1 MARLIGVVKTVVGEV
16 YAIAADGSRRL
27 LEKGDRVYAGEQL
40 LTGADG
46 AVAIRLVNGEELTV
60 GRDSILTLDNQLL
73 AGEDARARI
82 EPASHDESPGAV
94 QLTEVDQAQRAISS
108 GIDPTTGLPA
118 PAAGPGGNGR
128 GGAGSGGG
136 GLSFVLL
143 GETGARV
150 DPTIG
155 YPTGPISSSV
165 ERSREFLDALEEQP
179 DPRPSIRIEYF
190 TDASGEFLAERG
202 LVDETALPGGS
213 NEESNGEVA
222 FGRLVVNSPDGIQAI
237 QVLDV
242 NGNWV
247 DVTAGG
253 TVEGALGTLVVT
265 ADGLWIFTL
274 KQPSLDHSDPN
285 ASGAADQIERTFQ
298 VRVIDGDGDVAGPV
312 SLVINIADDAPQ
324 ALNDSVTTPEDTP
337 VTVNVLG
344 NDSPGADGG
353 ATLVSAV
360 VTGGSGT
367 VSFSADGSLTFT
379 PAPGFE
385 GLASIRYVMRDG
397 DGDTS
402 QAVLTVGVGVD
413 SIPDLAI
420 TYGPGN
426 GVVDEAALNPG
437 AGGDGLPGSNPSS
450 TAEQTS
456 GSLIVDTKGDS
467 VGSLT
472 ILSSVVISGIDV
484 TNGGTVAGQYG
495 VLTVT
500 KVSEG
505 EYSWTYTLGDNSLD
519 HAGANLTG
527 SADQLFDV
535 FTVQATDNEGDPAGP
550 QSLTIAINDDGPA
563 AVADLNS
570 LTEDTL
576 VASGNVLANDAV
588 GADAGPVVTTAG
600 TFSGSYGQLTLGADG
615 AYSYALDSGN
625 PLVQGLDDGES
636 LTETFA
642 YTMTDGDGDTSSA
655 TLTLTIVGSND
666 GPSVTVDPGNQGGND
681 VVFEAGLP
689 AGSNAAAD
697 SEFAGGTFTLSDAD
711 GLGDLQSVTIN
722 GVTVAIG
729 SLAGSS
735 FAGSNGTL
743 TVTGYDAAT
752 GVAIYTYQLTSPATD
767 GTGVEVDEFTLS
779 VSDGTA
785 SSAPAL
791 ITIEITDD
799 LPTAANDSN
808 SLSEDASSVGG
819 NVLDNDIGGADVEAV
834 VTTPGSYAGTY
845 GQLVLNANGTYTYT
859 LYTDTATQTI
869 IQGLSEGESLSES
882 FGYAIQDADN
892 DPSSATL
899 TVTIVGAEDG
909 VVITGLN
916 QQGGEAL
923 VDEDDLPSGTDQ
935 TDPLSDS
942 GTFGITAPD
951 GIATLSIGGTS
962 FTFAQLANSGTTN
975 LVIDSPAGVLVIN
988 GYSGTATAGTVSYTY
1003 TLQAPVSNAI
1013 GSDQASESFAVVVT
1027 DTDGTSASD
1036 FLDINIVDDLPLAA
1050 NDSNSLSED
1059 ASSVSGNVL
1068 TNDVAGADGGKVV
1081 TTAGTYAGTYGQ
1093 LVLNAN
1099 GSYTYTLYTTPA
1111 NQALVQGL
1119 SQGQSLSES
1128 FNYGMRD
1135 ADGDP
1140 ASTTLTITIQGA
1152 NDGVTITGLNVSG
1165 GEVLVDED
1173 DLPNGTDQSDP
1184 LSDSGT
1190 FAVSAPDGI
1199 ATVSIGGQTFTFA
1212 QLANS
1217 ATTNLVIDSPAGVLV
1232 INGYSGSVA
1241 GGTVSYTYTLQA
1253 PVSNAAGSD
1262 QATETFAVVVTD
1274 EDGSAST
1281 ASLDVTIA
1289 DDLPIASPDTNSV
1302 AEGGVVSGNVLTDGV
1317 DDVFGADG
1325 ATAGGGV
1332 VGVKTGSNTGTPA
1345 SGNVGVAV
1353 VGTYGT
1359 LVLNADG
1366 SYTYDGAPNQVP
1378 PAGASDMFTYTIRDA
1393 DGDLST
1399 TTLTITLTDSGLVA
1413 VADNDDVLVYE
1424 KALDTT
1430 VSGADLAAGTVTG
1443 SLAGDP
1449 GETDATNQLNA
1460 TGGVGTLTYSLVGSA
1475 TGTYGTIQINSDGSY
1490 VYTLTRPY
1498 DTSPDADNGANV
1510 EQNRDSFTYLVTDA
1524 NGNTATATITVDI
1537 IDDVP
1542 TVFTP
1547 VRAVLVDQSVT
1558 VHTVTAD
1565 LRFAE
1570 SAGADGVG
1578 NVVFNLAEEGLA
1590 ATDANGKLLLL
1601 DGEQLYLFHGDD
1613 PTELV
1618 ARTADGDVGY
1628 TVDIDPAGG
1637 TYTLT
1642 TYGIISIAVKE
1653 ITTTNLSG
1661 VGAGNVNF
1669 KGLINIGGTEED
1681 VLVSST
1687 TGSINSDLDDIG
1699 IGNQWISSGENVRFD
1714 FVNSL
1719 ALGGSNGTGF
1729 VYSNHNQIFSFR
1741 ERIFVQGG
1749 AGNLANLVVMAI
1761 VADND
1766 YVFGSTDS
1774 GETRIDLST
1783 SDIQVFN
1790 GTVDVTDQV
1799 TLVDNG
1805 DSITI
1810 QGMKDGW
1817 TFQVTSDTAFS
1828 AVQVAGAAG
1837 TDEFSMSFFTYS
1849 RELPTQPIDLTHSIT
1864 ATDGDGDSVSGSIQ
1878 ATLYPEG
1885 SSLVGDGDADILT
1898 GTDNTDYLF
1907 GNGGADQLYG
1917 LLGDDVLAGG
1927 DGDDLLVGGLGNDLL
1942 TGGMGIDT
1950 FKWQPGDSGT
1960 DRIADFKPGEDV
1972 LDLSDLLTGLS
1983 PTAGA
1988 AELTN
1993 YLNFTFATT
2002 GTTIAVDAQGNGSA
2016 AEQTIVLEGV
2026 DLSSG
2031 AYYGSTDAG
2040 QVIGKML
2047 DDGSLKVD
2055 TA

>member
-16 YAIAADGSRRL
+16 YAIAPDGSKRL
-27 LEKGDRVYAGEQL
+27 LEQGDRVYAGEQL

-60 GRDSILTLDNQLL
+60 GRDSTLALDDQLL
-73 AGEDARARI
+73 AGEDARVRI
-82 EPASHDESPGAV
+82 EPASHDEAPGTLQV
-94 QLTEVDQAQRAISS
+94 TEVDQAQQAIAA

-118 PAAGPGGNGR
+118 TAAGPGGGGA

-136 GLSFVLL
+136 GLTFVLL
-143 GETGARV
+143 GETGGRV

-165 ERSREFLDALEEQP
+165 EAPREFLIDLDDQP
-179 DPRPSIRIEYF
+179 DPRPSIKIEYF
-190 TDASGEFLAERG
+190 TDASGQFLAERG

-213 NEESNGEVA
+213 NAQSNGEVA
-222 FGRLVVNSPDGIQAI
+222 FGRLVINSPDGIQAI

-247 DVTAGG
+247 DVTQGG
-253 TVEGALGTLVVT
+253 TVEGPLGTLVVT

-274 KQPSLDHSDPN
+274 RQPSLDHSDPN
-285 ASGAADQIERTFQ
+285 ASGTADQVERTFQ

-324 ALNDSVTTPEDTP
+324 AFNDSVTTPEDTP

-344 NDSPGADGG
+344 NDIAGADGG

-367 VSFSADGSLTFT
+367 VSFTADGSLTFT

-413 SIPDLAI
+413 SIPDLGI
-420 TYGPGN
+420 TYGPGG
-426 GVVDEAALNPG
+426 GVVDEAALDSG
-437 AGGDGLPGSNPSS
+437 GSNPSS

-456 GSLIVDTKGDS
+456 GSLIVDTRGDS
-467 VGSLT
+467 LGSVT
-472 ILSSVVISGIDV
+472 IGSVIIGGVDV

-505 EYSWTYTLGDNSLD
+505 EYSWTYTLDGNSPD
-519 HAGANLTG
+519 HTGAGLTG
-527 SADQLFDV
+527 SADQVFDV

-570 LTEDTL
+570 LTEDTP
-576 VASGNVLANDAV
+576 VATGNVLANDV
-588 GADAGPVVTTAG
+588 GGADSGPVVTTAG
-600 TFSGSYGQLTLGADG
+600 TFAGNYGQLTLGADG
-615 AYSYALDSGN
+615 VYSYALASGN
-625 PLVQGLDDGES
+625 PLVQGLDEGES

-642 YTMTDGDGDTSSA
+642 YTLSDADGDTSSA
-655 TLTLTIVGSND
+655 TLTITITGSND
-666 GPSVTVDPGNQGGND
+666 GPGVTVDPGNGGAND
-681 VVFEAGLP
+681 VVFESGLP
-689 AGSNAAAD
+689 TGSNAAAG
-697 SEFAGGTFTLSDAD
+697 SEFAGGTFTLTDAD

-722 GVTVAIG
+722 GTTVAIA

-743 TVTGYDAAT
+743 TITNYDAAS
-752 GVAIYTYQLTSPATD
+752 GVASYTYQLTSPTTD
-767 GTGVEVDEFTLS
+767 GAGVEVDEFTLS

-785 SSAPAL
+785 SSSPAL

-799 LPTAANDSN
+799 LPTAVDDNN

-819 NVLDNDIGGADVEAV
+819 NVLDNDIAGADVAPA

-845 GQLVLNANGTYTYT
+845 GQLVLSANGSYTYT
-859 LYTDTATQTI
+859 LYTDPATQAV
-869 IQGLSEGESLSES
+869 IQGLSEGETLSES
-882 FGYAIQDADN
+882 FGYTMQDADG
-892 DPSSATL
+892 DQDSATL
-899 TVTIVGAEDG
+899 TLTIQGAEDG

-935 TDPLSDS
+935 TPESLSDS
-942 GTFGITAPD
+942 GTFGISAPD
-951 GIATLSIGGTS
+951 GIATISVGGTT
-962 FTFAQLANSGTTN
+962 FTFAQLANSGTGN

-988 GYSGTATAGTVSYTY
+988 GYSGTATDGTVSYTY
-1003 TLQAPVSNAI
+1003 TLQAPVSNAT
-1013 GSDQASESFAVVVT
+1013 GSDLANESFAVVVT
-1027 DTDGTSASD
+1027 DTDGTSASAS
-1036 FLDINIVDDLPLAA
+1036 LDIAIVDDLPVAA

-1068 TNDVAGADGGKVV
+1068 TNDIAGADGGAVV
-1081 TTAGTYAGTYGQ
+1081 TNPGSYAGTYGQ

-1111 NQALVQGL
+1111 TQALVQGL

-1135 ADGDP
+1135 ADNDP
-1140 ASTTLTITIQGA
+1140 GSATLTLTIQGA
-1152 NDGVTITGLNVSG
+1152 NDVVTITGLNVTG

-1173 DLPNGTDQSDP
+1173 DLPNGTDQTPES
-1184 LSDSGT
+1184 LSASGT
-1190 FAVSAPDGI
+1190 FAISAPDGV
-1199 ATVSIGGQTFTFA
+1199 ATISVGGTTFTFA

-1217 ATTNLVIDSPAGVLV
+1217 ATGNLVIDSPAGVLV
-1232 INGYSGSVA
+1232 INGYSGTAA

-1253 PVSNAAGSD
+1253 PVSHAAGSD
-1262 QATETFAVVVTD
+1262 LATESFTVVVTD

-1281 ASLDVTIA
+1281 AFLDVNIA
-1289 DDLPIASPDTNSV
+1289 DDLPIASANTNSV
-1302 AEGGVVSGNVLTDGV
+1302 AEGGVVGGNVLTDGV

-1325 ATAGGGV
+1325 PTAGGGV
-1332 VGVKTGSNTGTPA
+1332 VGVKAGGNTGTPA
-1345 SGNVGVAV
+1345 SGNLGVAV
-1353 VGTYGT
+1353 AGTYGT
-1359 LVLNADG
+1359 LILNADG

-1378 PAGASDMFTYTIRDA
+1378 PAGATDVFTYTIRDA

-1399 TTLTITLTDSGLVA
+1399 TTLTISLTDSGLVA

-1449 GETDATNQLNA
+1449 GETDASNQLTA
-1460 TGGVGTLTYSLVGSA
+1460 TGGVGALTYSLVGSA

-1490 VYTLTRPY
+1490 IYTLTKPY

-1510 EQNRDSFTYLVTDA
+1510 EQNKDSFTYRVTDA
-1524 NGNTATATITVDI
+1524 NGNTATATIVVDI
-1537 IDDVP
+1537 VDDVP
-1542 TVFTP
+1542 SVFAP
-1547 VRAVLVDQSVT
+1547 VRALLADQST
-1558 VHTVTAD
+1558 STHTVTVD

-1578 NVVFNLAEEGLA
+1578 NVVFNLAQEGLA
-1590 ATDANGKLLLL
+1590 ATDVNGKLLLL
-1601 DGEQLYLFHGDD
+1601 DGEQLYLFYGDD
-1613 PTELV
+1613 RTELV
-1618 ARTADGDVGY
+1618 ARTADGDLGY
-1628 TVDIDPAGG
+1628 TIDIDPAADS
-1637 TYTLT
+1637 YTLT
-1642 TYGIISIAVKE
+1642 THGIISIAVKE

-1661 VGAGNVNF
+1661 VGAGNVNV

-1687 TGSINSDLDDIG
+1687 TGSINSDIDDIG
-1699 IGNQWISSGENVRFD
+1699 IGSQWISTAENVRFD

-1729 VYSNHNQIFSFR
+1729 VYGNHNQIFSFR
-1741 ERIFVQGG
+1741 QRIFVQGG
-1749 AGNLANLVVMAI
+1749 PSSLASLVVTAI
-1761 VADND
+1761 LADND

-1774 GETRIDLST
+1774 GETRVDLST

-1790 GTVDVTDQV
+1790 GSVDVTSQV

-1817 TFQVTSDTAFS
+1817 SFQITSDDPFS
-1828 AVQVAGAAG
+1828 AVQVAGASG
-1837 TDEFSMSFFTYS
+1837 TSEFSLSFFSYS
-1849 RELPTQPIDLTHSIT
+1849 RELPTQPISLSHAIT
-1864 ATDGDGDSVSGSIQ
+1864 ATDGDGDSVSSTIA
-1878 ATLYPEG
+1878 ATLYSEG
-1885 SSLVGDGDADILT
+1885 DSQVGSDAVDTLT
-1898 GTDNTDYLF
+1898 GTGETDYLF

-1927 DGDDLLVGGLGNDLL
+1927 EGNDLLVGGLGNDLL
-1942 TGGMGIDT
+1942 SGGAGVDT

-1983 PTAGA
+1983 PAPDAT
-1988 AELTN
+1988 ELTH

-2002 GTTIAVDAQGNGSA
+2002 GTTIAVDVQGDGSA